1 MANHIWHTYGSYGL
15 VYAGMFFLWDWHVIS
30 NHFGFQF
37 GTNQTS
43 RRSPISIRI
52 VDSKIKFTSVL
63 QLQEGP
69 PTYGFITF
77 FLPYLAS
84 GYTSID
90 SYSCIEKHLISGS
103 QMSSS
108 SSTFRSGDSM
118 KLMGALQGA
127 AADVHGARCACGR
140 ECPVLYHGKPG
151 PAIWYQYWKRFVCLP
166 EIHGHFWEPAI
177 WTRILLGETTHN
189 VTKEIPSCVPGS
201 SHFNPGKKSPFISHL
216 GGF

>member
-1 MANHIWHTYGSYGL
+1 
-15 VYAGMFFLWDWHVIS
+15 MFFLWDWHIIS

-52 VDSKIKFTSVL
+52 VDSKTKFTFVL
-63 QLQEGP
+63 QLQKGP

-127 AADVHGARCACGR
+127 AADLHGARCACGR
-140 ECPVLYHGKPG
+140 ECPVLYHGKLG
-151 PAIWYQYWKRFVCLP
+151 RRSDTSTGNGVCLP
-166 EIHGHFWEPAI
+166 EIHGHFWG
-177 WTRILLGETTHN
+177 TCYLNTN
-189 VTKEIPSCVPGS
+189 S
-201 SHFNPGKKSPFISHL
+201 SWWNHP
-216 GGF
+216 